1 MSWCPKKCVIVPV
14 DFSPASD
21 NAVRTA
27 LSLVEKPQHVHVIHV
42 AVVPDYIPYGE
53 AVWVVDA
60 AGWAEKASLHLG
72 KYVASHP
79 EFCGLTFE
87 TLSGEVAAGIVKY
100 ASDHAAELIVMP
112 THGLRGI
119 KRFLLGSVT
128 QKVLA
133 HAPCEVLVQRFPG

>member
-1 MSWCPKKCVIVPV
+1 MLPWFQLHPLWDGRVGCRRRELGGE
-14 DFSPASD
+14 SD
-21 NAVRTA
+21 LHPGR
-27 LSLVEKPQHVHVIHV
+27 
-42 AVVPDYIPYGE
+42 YI
-53 AVWVVDA
+53 
-60 AGWAEKASLHLG
+60 
-72 KYVASHP
+72 ASHP
-79 EFCGLTFE
+79 QFCGLTFE

-128 QKVLA
+128 QKVLT